1 MPCFYCLCDKTS
13 ISICLNCK
21 SRLEQAERDLKCIKE
36 QTEIRRQQYFQK
48 LNEYRRNVKR
58 NLK

>member
-1 MPCFYCLCDKTS
+1 MPCFYCLCEKTS
-13 ISICLNCK
+13 ISICLDCK
-21 SRLEQAERDLKCIKE
+21 ARLERAERDLKDIKKQIE
-36 QTEIRRQQYFQK
+36 FRRQQYFQK